1 MAEQA
6 YAYVTLIPVAK
17 GFQAGIAKEL
27 AGIPE
32 LGAQKGL
39 SAGETFKKGFKDAMS
54 QGPSLGSVIGGALTT
69 AVVAGGV
76 AISKALTAA
85 SGFYAEFEGVNQIF
99 LDGADAVQTFADT
112 AATSIGLSET
122 EALRAAK
129 AFGGF
134 ATAAGLSGQAAADF
148 SIDLLQAAGD
158 LASFNDVPVEQALQA
173 LQSGLAGQS
182 EPLRNFQIFI
192 DDTTLKAYA
201 MEQGLGDVY
210 DSMTQNEKT
219 ILRQGA
225 IMEQLGVR
233 QGDFVNYADTFGNA
247 IKTIQATFADL
258 GTEIGLALM
267 PAFEELVVTFRDG
280 LAQIKDPTTDLGE
293 AWNELIGTF
302 EAFGET
308 FAMVFG
314 RIDAAKVLEN
324 ILDVVQML
332 VNGFSQIIYIGGDVA
347 DTLSK
352 IFSGDFEGA
361 YKNASTFF
369 TRYNRFVD
377 GLYKSADDAAARAIG
392 NRLADNQKQLAD
404 AMKGVKVPAPTF
416 TFTGGAAGGTAK
428 SQREQLRK
436 LIRDTRASFKEA
448 RQEYAKE
455 VADLNKDFEA
465 AQTKI
470 GEAYNE
476 AVAQANETF
485 AMRSADIAK
494 QFDKAVNAA
503 TKRRDESLASALT
516 EHNKRLSQI
525 QKDFAQRQADI
536 IQQSMDRLRDAYRN
550 AVAINVASIFDSD
563 ELAGS
568 IDGTVEVLREKLLAS
583 QQLIDNAAKL
593 NALGFSQTF
602 IEQVVGAGTE
612 LGNELANSIL
622 GATPD
627 TIAELKSLY
636 GQLEDQSETAMD
648 SLAQAIYDEAGL
660 ATSELKAL
668 YATAEAELVI
678 ALEEQNQAYQETIA
692 EINAQ
697 FNQSIVDAQIARDEA
712 LVEAQAALD
721 RAIQEAKDRRDKAL
735 KEAEEALQE
744 ALLKAAENFDKDLAN
759 IQKQFNTKIAEMK
772 GAAKALASQISALQS
787 QIASAQAAA
796 AAIKVPQIPAQVTP
810 KVKLAE
816 GGLVTGPTNALI
828 GEAGP
833 EVVIPLD
840 RFESMMNMTS
850 SSASINY
857 YAAPNQSID
866 SERDL
871 FQAMRRAKVV
881 VGW

>member
-1 MAEQA
+1 LAEQA

-302 EAFGET
+302 EALGEP

-428 SQREQLRK
+428 SQRE
-436 LIRDTRASFKEA
+436 
-448 RQEYAKE
+448 
-455 VADLNKDFEA
+455 EA

-668 YATAEAELVI
+668 YATAEAELGI
-678 ALEEQNQAYQETIA
+678 AL
-692 EINAQ
+692 
-697 FNQSIVDAQIARDEA
+697 V
-712 LVEAQAALD
+712 
-721 RAIQEAKDRRDKAL
+721 
-735 KEAEEALQE
+735 
-744 ALLKAAENFDKDLAN
+744 
-759 IQKQFNTKIAEMK
+759 
-772 GAAKALASQISALQS
+772 
-787 QIASAQAAA
+787 
-796 AAIKVPQIPAQVTP
+796 
-810 KVKLAE
+810 
-816 GGLVTGPTNALI
+816 
-828 GEAGP
+828 
-833 EVVIPLD
+833 
-840 RFESMMNMTS
+840 
-850 SSASINY
+850 
-857 YAAPNQSID
+857 
-866 SERDL
+866 
-871 FQAMRRAKVV
+871 
-881 VGW
+881 